1 MCPYSRTAECQLERK
16 WLQIAIDTTHNPQ
29 LAMPFICFSSSSPC
43 TRHGPHTLSRTI
55 PIQRAI
61 KDHAASRVLL
71 TACYLAPTLL
81 LPFSNRPCFC
91 LHPPSSYSDYTCHGV
106 AGRNQKPPT
115 IKKDA
120 IFGRGETGAILP
132 DAYAAQN
139 LNCRYL
145 AHTSAP
151 GPGLCPPIAS
161 PREIHL

>member
-61 KDHAASRVLL
+61 KDHAASHVLL
-71 TACYLAPTLL
+71 TACYLAPALL

-91 LHPPSSYSDYTCHGV
+91 LHPTFLLQRLHVPLCGRDESKASNNQKGCYLRQGGNRCNF
-106 AGRNQKPPT
+106 AGRVCRTKPQLQ
-115 IKKDA
+115 I
-120 IFGRGETGAILP
+120 
-132 DAYAAQN
+132 
-139 LNCRYL
+139 
-145 AHTSAP
+145 
-151 GPGLCPPIAS
+151 
-161 PREIHL
+161 PRTY